1 MNRNVIKVITISMTL
16 LGLFLVGCSFKK
28 TLDINILATTDLH
41 GILPYEIVD
50 FIKEDKAKYSNTIV
64 VDAGDFYD
72 KEYGTSG
79 DMLEYFEGERE
90 ANIPLAKEMKE
101 AGFDAVTLGNHEFI
115 SKDKEGLDSLV
126 SDFEKQG
133 ISVLSANTYNK
144 NGESYVKPYIIK
156 ELGVYDKTIKV
167 GILGL
172 SLKEVGE
179 DTNKSMELKDQQGYE
194 GKLYMNDLVKDAQ
207 KWVDFMK
214 EKEKPDVIIAV
225 VHSGERPKKPKHP
238 GNRIQDL
245 VQNVSGIDVIVCG
258 HNHVQIKQ
266 NDYKNKDKETVI
278 VTEPGKY
285 GECISK
291 INIKLKESKSG
302 WDVLHKSSDIIQFD
316 ESKKN
321 LNDLFENYVSMLSSL
336 SELINEGKEGEVIS
350 LDKQLSIKWD
360 KMYIFKPNT
369 PREEIYE
376 KVGYKFLKIT
386 EIDDA
391 NQVVLMNKGKV
402 VYYSH
407 MGEVKKNNLPFVF
420 NVDNDK
426 FDKNVFTIN
435 YGENDDF
442 KVLGGEKNFYTE
454 SKIVELSYKGK

>member
-1 MNRNVIKVITISMTL
+1 
-16 LGLFLVGCSFKK
+16 
-28 TLDINILATTDLH
+28 
-41 GILPYEIVD
+41 
-50 FIKEDKAKYSNTIV
+50 
-64 VDAGDFYD
+64 
-72 KEYGTSG
+72 
-79 DMLEYFEGERE
+79 
-90 ANIPLAKEMKE
+90 
-101 AGFDAVTLGNHEFI
+101 
-115 SKDKEGLDSLV
+115 
-126 SDFEKQG
+126 
-133 ISVLSANTYNK
+133 
-144 NGESYVKPYIIK
+144 
-156 ELGVYDKTIKV
+156 
-167 GILGL
+167 
-172 SLKEVGE
+172 
-179 DTNKSMELKDQQGYE
+179 
-194 GKLYMNDLVKDAQ
+194 MNDLVKDTQ
-207 KWVDFMK
+207 KWVDTMK

-245 VQNVSGIDVIVCG
+245 PQNVSGIDVIVCG

-266 NDYKNKDKETVI
+266 NDYKNKDKEIVI

-285 GECISK
+285 GQCISK

-321 LNDLFENYVSMLSSL
+321 LNYLFENYVSMLSSL
-336 SELINEGKEGEVIS
+336 SELINEGKEGKVIS

-369 PREEIYE
+369 LREEIYE

-442 KVLGGEKNFYTE
+442 KVLGGEKNFYTG
-454 SKIVELSYKGK
+454 SKIVELSYEEK

>member
-1 MNRNVIKVITISMTL
+1 MNRNVIKIITISIAL
-16 LGLFLVGCSFKK
+16 LSLFLAGCSSTK
-28 TLDINILATTDLH
+28 TVDINILATTDLH
-41 GILPYEIVD
+41 GVLPYEMVD
-50 FIKEDKAKYSNTIV
+50 FIKEDKAKYSNTVV

-79 DMLEYFEGERE
+79 DMLKYFEGESE

-101 AGFDAVTLGNHEFI
+101 AGFDTVTLGNHEFI
-115 SKDKEGLDSLV
+115 SKDKKGLDSLV

-156 ELGVYDKTIKV
+156 KLGVDDKTIKV

-179 DTNKSMELKDQQGYE
+179 DTDKSMELKDQQGYE
-194 GKLYMNDLVKDAQ
+194 GKLYMNDLVKDGQ
-207 KWVDFMK
+207 KWVDIMK

-238 GNRIQDL
+238 GNKIQDL
-245 VQNVSGIDVIVCG
+245 AQNVSGIDVIVCG

-266 NDYKNKDKETVI
+266 NDYKNKDKDTVI
-278 VTEPGKY
+278 VTEPGKH

-302 WDVLHKSSDIIQFD
+302 WDVLHKSSDIIQLD

-321 LNDLFENYVSMLSSL
+321 
-336 SELINEGKEGEVIS
+336 
-350 LDKQLSIKWD
+350 
-360 KMYIFKPNT
+360 
-369 PREEIYE
+369 
-376 KVGYKFLKIT
+376 
-386 EIDDA
+386 
-391 NQVVLMNKGKV
+391 
-402 VYYSH
+402 
-407 MGEVKKNNLPFVF
+407 
-420 NVDNDK
+420 
-426 FDKNVFTIN
+426 
-435 YGENDDF
+435 
-442 KVLGGEKNFYTE
+442 
-454 SKIVELSYKGK
+454 